1 LNLVYNFI
9 MKNEK
14 TTKPHYV
21 NNAEFLQAIIDYK
34 RACAEAEDS
43 GDEKPVIPNYL
54 GECILKIARKLS
66 NRPNFI
72 NYSYKDDMILDG
84 IENCIQYFDNFNPE
98 KSKNPFAYFTQII
111 YFAFLRRIDK
121 EKKQAYIRGKMV
133 RDNTIDSFDVQDHDA
148 GEDFSNIFKEF
159 MQDNGT
165 FEHDY
170 EDKKRKKRQKK
181 ETHVSLDNFTEGDE

>member
-1 LNLVYNFI
+1 
-9 MKNEK
+9 MTEK
-14 TTKPHYV
+14 KKPVHYV

-34 RACAEAEDS
+34 NECKDAEEC
-43 GDEKPVIPNYL
+43 GDPKPQISNYL

-121 EKKQAYIRGKMV
+121 EKKQAYIKGKMV
-133 RDNTIDSFDVQDHDA
+133 RDNTIESFNVQDHDYD
-148 GEDFSNIFKEF
+148 EDFSNISKEF

-181 ETHVSLDNFTEGDE
+181 QTHVSLDNFTEGDEG

>member
-1 LNLVYNFI
+1 MND
-9 MKNEK
+9 K
-14 TTKPHYV
+14 TKPTHYV

-34 RACAEAEDS
+34 KACQEAEEC

-84 IENCIQYFDNFNPE
+84 IENSIQYFDNFNPE
-98 KSKNPFAYFTQII
+98 KSNNPFAYFTQII
-111 YFAFLRRIDK
+111 YYAFLRRIDK

-133 RDNTIDSFDVQDHDA
+133 RDNTIESFEVQDHDL
-148 GEDFSNIFKEF
+148 GEDFSNIFKDF
-159 MQDNGT
+159 MQENGT
-165 FEHDY
+165 FEYDY
-170 EDKKRKKRQKK
+170 EDKKRKKRQKPQS
-181 ETHVSLDNFTEGDE
+181 HVSLDNFIDDSES

>member
-1 LNLVYNFI
+1 
-9 MKNEK
+9 
-14 TTKPHYV
+14 
-21 NNAEFLQAIIDYK
+21 
-34 RACAEAEDS
+34 
-43 GDEKPVIPNYL
+43 
-54 GECILKIARKLS
+54 
-66 NRPNFI
+66 
-72 NYSYKDDMILDG
+72 MILDG

>member
-1 LNLVYNFI
+1 
-9 MKNEK
+9 MTEK
-14 TTKPHYV
+14 KKPVHYV

-34 RACAEAEDS
+34 SQCKDAEEC
-43 GDEKPVIPNYL
+43 GDPKPQISNYL

-121 EKKQAYIRGKMV
+121 EKKQAYIKGKMV
-133 RDNTIDSFDVQDHDA
+133 RDNTIESFDVQDHDYD
-148 GEDFSNIFKEF
+148 EDFSNISKEF

-170 EDKKRKKRQKK
+170 EEKKRKKRQKK
-181 ETHVSLDNFTEGDE
+181 ETHISLDNFIDDSES